1 MHPSLTLGPGTTI
14 DGNVYCHAVASSRGL
29 AVATDDRLHI
39 FDTANLAHLS
49 TVHLACRADQLAVNT
64 LQQFIAV
71 GDCQGALTFIS
82 FTTLEPI
89 YSAPLST
96 LVEDS
101 LATKMAEH
109 VNNLGDQAAFFQ
121 TIQFCPAEKQQ
132 EDIVLVFL
140 ERYLL
145 RIHQLD
151 LPCLEE
157 AVTQQNIERIGE
169 LRRQL
174 RVEVV
179 DTHRLTTSFSIGAVQ
194 QALGLPKQCYSLSS
208 ALSTRFAVVGTGQAA
223 LSYLGYPLFETQ
235 PQNGSAHPRTVV
247 LDQAVDIFVPSL
259 LDSKASLGRSPS
271 THLTH
276 LQADPAGR
284 FLLALDSSGAL
295 LVLDSSTLVTILG
308 YPNVGIRDFI
318 VLPTTS
324 ASRISNPDTT
334 FPGTPRCISD
344 LQILALVDVAKGE
357 SPKPTAW
364 ELQVIQLA
372 PWSVVFRSPMA
383 TTAWLPFLADLGDK
397 ATAVAYVVSQS
408 SYAPLQ
414 SPEQGTSFCIQAV
427 TIEDPTSRVQQ
438 LLRHRRFDEAL
449 ELTAQHRLDSV
460 VVHEARLMDRL
471 VRMKQWLQSVEVSMW
486 SPTFMLNATQQD
498 QLAQASTV
506 MSYDTIVNSLAHIKD
521 PVLVAKFCQQCP
533 LVYYQDTVRILHQAR
548 QNLELALPK
557 SSSGK
562 AAISDRASVQD
573 DLSVEYAQLQHTL
586 RRLGTWRLVHD
597 LSGDGKT
604 SGEPRVW
611 FHPITWHRFRVCDLA
626 TEMKTYLTQGHYNAA
641 MTIWG
646 RHQNEPTIVA
656 QLSEILTA
664 VPDTCGVH
672 QLAEWLRLEFL
683 PALDSQVLRRTLHS
697 WVEERAMILE
707 MRDQRP
713 HQALT
718 LVQALQPSVA
728 TTGKPSSAGNDF
740 FTPGTFTTH
749 TLLRLGGNNLL
760 LSGPHEGTS
769 AETAV
774 TLENPSSLL
783 DQLED
788 LCYLWDTHH
797 YCLSLQEY
805 GERSPSAI
813 AVELLDRIASAELL
827 PDAIQHRLLPY
838 AQRHALDPNEILVEY
853 CLGAMDQG
861 GTLLAGAPWESRAL
875 VVLNHIDRTDA
886 KLKVVLELMRRTP
899 IPWSADVD
907 QVVRDTLELVHD
919 LRQGDEI
926 REQYRLMRLRKML
939 LTYGIKTF
947 NISNMSLAKSLVQYI
962 TSQVDIPTAM
972 SDALQVVRAYHHLH
986 ASEAYLLRL
995 QTLVNRGTADQVRS
1009 LLASM
1014 VTQGKTSSLPA
1025 AVVAAEGDRM
1035 VDEGL
1040 DIKVRRMVFISH
1052 HVLGWLV
1059 DELEESKQTQTE
1071 VTYSSVSPAIQQR
1084 FTRWVEMGGAI
1095 TQFVASFFSDSP
1107 LSLSTTGLVDEDML
1121 RIPDLTARGEQFQI
1135 LHDVFHEFN
1144 YCLTI
1149 SDVATEDAKR
1159 HTARILLGYRI
1170 REARERMTELDPTAY
1185 YGWVQKL
1192 AQMLHCDLPV
1202 VKALLAEQAV
1212 ISGHLSVA
1220 LNLCHE
1226 LAQQEDQ
1233 ERMGPVLRSIAQR
1246 MAQTL
1251 ADNPHYLLDEDSRTN
1266 CRHIVE
1272 RICQIVRQTTW
1283 GCNAEQLPDC
1293 LDECHS
1299 WQLLMDVFQETE
1311 HGTYQ
1316 QITQS
1321 ASQRPASA
1329 SPFTSSSPFL
1339 AGLGASTAVP
1349 GSSSFTMSTNNP
1361 FAVSSTSS
1369 STGKSPGNG
1378 IGATNLYPVS
1388 ASTIRYPH
1396 RPPIVTEPQFGRDL
1410 FADNFCERGL
1420 VLNTEEA
1427 LTNALAVV
1435 RDISIHKS
1443 SLDQLLTHAPLNPIS
1458 SKSAGKG
1465 TAATMETPVVV
1476 SMDRFCQFLHQH
1488 RHLGLAIR
1496 LLHQAFAYHTRLHC
1510 KALAYV
1516 SRADHAQTLDLLLPD
1531 LDSSLDDHWRQLVAP
1546 QQLHNLA
1553 TQLLPHVFSTPRVD
1567 LPLALGY
1574 LTLLPL
1580 ETGHTMFRNSVQNT
1594 TDDYTRAIRCAS
1606 VGIAY
1611 ALVWRQRSILVSCQE
1626 LAANARWWQQLN
1638 LLQIPFERR
1647 LFSSS
1652 TNLNPEKR
1660 FEHHYSLLAPLL
1672 LKTQLD
1678 LPTALEF
1685 ASAYQLEEDMVLL
1698 QYLRVL
1704 LLSPLGSKL
1713 YSDEDTRT
1721 QFMVASQQITHS
1733 ERLLDLL
1740 STTVLPR
1747 LSPYDYERLRLVLE
1761 YLQANNADEYARKG
1775 VIVLE
1780 TLQSYTRMHPPLLD
1794 ELVEAYQ
1801 TTYDPSLVLD
1811 GEPVGDSEPEQD
1823 YLLRHFPLANKRLPF
1838 HALMAHSWEV
1848 LRAELH
1854 ESTIPRLLPLAIPLG
1869 IPADDI
1875 YTHVAYEM
1883 LNRMKQAYPTVGE
1896 SRTTG
1901 SNSTPH
1907 DSSHR
1912 FPARPDFIPLN
1923 FADIKNIILRI
1934 RNYEVA
1940 ISVAKYV
1947 ADALPVG
1954 PEKLHALRTAYQ
1966 LSERVYHKH
1975 VGRQGGN
1982 VVGAEAER
1990 AETAVTKLRE
2000 YYLTTDTEC
2009 QLVERG
2015 LDQYTPLIGDPL
2027 RLLQTLYEEQSEAAL
2042 MKTCKFDIH
2051 SLVADIATRH
2061 DIDIDKF
2068 RDHLLTVWLQR
2079 PVKFSKEAE
2088 ADFLPST
2095 LYQMSLLDQVDPSE
2109 RCIQRVILYMLRCF
2123 SVQSSVLRLLEFAYK
2138 EKSSKVSSLNR
2149 VRALSVLFQ
2158 VASPTDINPIQ
2169 NYDQVKEYLMAL
2181 VYLGDFES
2189 LQITQSISDFIS
2201 SRKDALTRSLWVNYH
2216 SLPKTA
2222 QLVCNLCL
2230 DYEIHDGTLLE
2241 SVLQQLTFHQMFAY
2255 LARVLPAIASV
2266 PRLAAIGSLAN
2277 IWMDTTVGLMCS
2289 ALETRTSSEGLLSLG
2304 VLDKALAFCLKF
2316 PYPELLPMDHLVTR
2330 VAERAPLEWL
2340 LRIMTTLP
2348 EGSQLGLA
2356 VSARLATCSPSQV
2369 LEFLD
2374 YFHPRQNDPEQNCT
2388 DSSLFDATPIL
2399 AILYNHLD
2407 QQQWYRE
2414 VAPTRHV
2421 APFVHYLIR
2430 NDRLASLVA
2439 FTVNEAQYDESRE
2452 QAVKD
2457 LVRMYYAHHG
2467 TQRDLEHI
2475 RQQYPEWP
2483 HTELPPPDSS
2493 PREDPSV
2500 TDLSEK
2506 NRLELYLWVH
2516 NITPQFATDR

>member
-1 MHPSLTLGPGTTI
+1 MHPSLTLGPSTTI
-14 DGNVYCHAVASSRGL
+14 DGSVYCHAVASSRGL

-39 FDTANLAHLS
+39 FDIANLAHLS

-64 LQQFIAV
+64 SQQFIAV

-82 FTTLEPI
+82 FTTLEPVF
-89 YSAPLST
+89 SAPIST
-96 LVEDS
+96 LVEGP

-109 VNNLGDQAAFFQ
+109 VHSLGNQTAFFQ
-121 TIQFCPAEKQQ
+121 TMQFCPAGKQQ
-132 EDIVLVFL
+132 EEIILGFL

-157 AVTQQNIERIGE
+157 AVAQQDTERIGQ

-174 RVEVV
+174 QVEIV
-179 DTHRLTTSFSIGAVQ
+179 DTYRLATSFSIGAVHQ
-194 QALGLPKQCYSLSS
+194 VLGLPQGCYSLSS
-208 ALSTRFAVVGTGQAA
+208 TLSTRFAVVGTGQAA
-223 LSYLGYPLFETQ
+223 LTYLGYPLFETQ

-247 LDQAVDIFVPSL
+247 LDQAVDIFVPSSL
-259 LDSKASLGRSPS
+259 HSKITTSRSPS

-276 LQADPAGR
+276 LQADSAGR

-295 LVLDSSTLVTILG
+295 LVLDSSTLVTVLG

-318 VLPTTS
+318 VLPATS
-324 ASRISNPDTT
+324 RGSNPDTT
-334 FPGTPRCISD
+334 FPGAPRCISD
-344 LQILALVDVAKGE
+344 LQILALVDISKGG
-357 SPKPTAW
+357 SPKLAAR

-372 PWSVVFRSPMA
+372 PWSVVFRSPVA
-383 TTAWLPFLADLGDK
+383 TTAWLPFLTDLGSK

-408 SYAPLQ
+408 SHAPLQ
-414 SPEQGTSFCIQAV
+414 LSEQPTSFCIQAV
-427 TIEDPTSRVQQ
+427 SVEDPASRVQQ

-449 ELTAQHRLDSV
+449 ELTAQHNLDNI
-460 VVHEARLMDRL
+460 VVHEARLMDQL
-471 VRMKQWLQSVEVSMW
+471 VRMKQWLQSAEVPTW
-486 SPTFMLNATQQD
+486 SPTFALNTTQRD
-498 QLAQASTV
+498 QLTQASTV
-506 MSYDTIVNSLAHIKD
+506 MSYDTIVASLAHIKD
-521 PVLVAKFCQQCP
+521 PVLVSKFCQQCP

-557 SSSGK
+557 YSSGK
-562 AAISDRASVQD
+562 AVISDRDSVQG
-573 DLSVEYAQLQHTL
+573 DLLVEYTQLQHTL

-597 LSGDGKT
+597 LSGNG
-604 SGEPRVW
+604 SALGEPQVW
-611 FHPITWHRFRVCDLA
+611 FHPITWHRFRVCDL
-626 TEMKTYLTQGHYNAA
+626 TIEMKNYLTKGYYNAA
-641 MTIWG
+641 MTIWR
-646 RHQNEPTIVA
+646 RHQNEPTMAA

-664 VPDTCGVH
+664 MPNTCGVH
-672 QLAEWLRLEFL
+672 QLAKWLRVEFL
-683 PALDSQVLRRTLHS
+683 PALDSPALRRTLCN
-697 WVEERAMILE
+697 WVEERALLLE

-718 LVQALQPSVA
+718 LVQALEPCIA
-728 TTGKPSSAGNDF
+728 TTSEPSLAGNDF
-740 FTPGTFTTH
+740 FTPGTFTVH
-749 TLLRLGGNNLL
+749 TLPRLSGNNLL
-760 LSGPHEGTS
+760 LSGSHEGTS
-769 AETAV
+769 AETTV

-788 LCYLWDTHH
+788 LRYLWDTHH
-797 YCLSLQEY
+797 HCLSLQEY

-853 CLGAMDQG
+853 CLGAMDRG

-899 IPWSADVD
+899 IPWSNDVD
-907 QVVRDTLELVHD
+907 QVVRDSLELVHD

-926 REQYRLMRLRKML
+926 REQYRLMCLRKML

-962 TSQVDIPTAM
+962 TGQEDIPTAM

-986 ASEAYLLRL
+986 VSEAYLLRL
-995 QTLVNRGTADQVRS
+995 QTLVKRGTTDQVRT

-1014 VTQGKTSSLPA
+1014 VTEVKTTPPA
-1025 AVVAAEGDRM
+1025 AAAVATEGERI

-1040 DIKVRRMVFISH
+1040 DIKIRRMIFISH

-1059 DELEESKQTQTE
+1059 DELEELKRTQTGE
-1071 VTYSSVSPAIQQR
+1071 TYSPVSPAIQER
-1084 FTRWVEMGGAI
+1084 FTRWVGMGRAI
-1095 TQFVASFFSDSP
+1095 TQFVTSFFADTHG
-1107 LSLSTTGLVDEDML
+1107 SLSATGLVDQDML

-1144 YCLTI
+1144 YCLAM
-1149 SDVATEDAKR
+1149 SDVVTEDAKR
-1159 HTARILLGYRI
+1159 HTTRILLGYRI
-1170 REARERMTELDPTAY
+1170 RDARNSMTELDPTAY
-1185 YGWVQKL
+1185 YSWVQKL
-1192 AQMLHCDLPV
+1192 TQMLHCDLPV

-1212 ISGHLSVA
+1212 TSGHLSVA

-1251 ADNPHYLLDEDSRTN
+1251 ADNPHYLLDEDSCTN
-1266 CRHIVE
+1266 CRHMVE

-1283 GCNAEQLPDC
+1283 GCSAEQLPDC
-1293 LDECHS
+1293 LDEWNS

-1316 QITQS
+1316 QLTQS
-1321 ASQRPASA
+1321 VRQRPGGY
-1329 SPFTSSSPFL
+1329 SPFATSSPFL
-1339 AGLGASTAVP
+1339 VGLGTSTTVS
-1349 GSSSFTMSTNNP
+1349 GSSSSAVSTNHP
-1361 FAVSSTSS
+1361 FAMSSSSS
-1369 STGKSPGNG
+1369 STGKYSGNG
-1378 IGATNLYPVS
+1378 LGATNLYPG
-1388 ASTIRYPH
+1388 AAPTIRH
-1396 RPPIVTEPQFGRDL
+1396 ADRPSVVTEPQFGRDL
-1410 FADNFCERGL
+1410 FGDKFCERGL

-1427 LTNALAVV
+1427 LTNTLAVV
-1435 RDISIHKS
+1435 RDISLYKTS
-1443 SLDQLLTHAPLNPIS
+1443 VDQLLTHAPLSPIS
-1458 SKSAGKG
+1458 GKSAGKG
-1465 TAATMETPVVV
+1465 TSSTTETPVVV
-1476 SMDRFCQFLHQH
+1476 SVDRLYQFLHQH
-1488 RHLGLAIR
+1488 RHLGLATR
-1496 LLHQAFAYHTRLHC
+1496 LLHQAFAYHTRLRC
-1510 KALAYV
+1510 KAMAYV
-1516 SRADHAQTLDLLLPD
+1516 GRADHSQALDLLLPD
-1531 LDSSLDDHWRQLVAP
+1531 LDSSMADHWRQLVAP

-1553 TQLLPHVFSTPRVD
+1553 TQLLPHIFSTPVVD

-1580 ETGHTMFRNSVQNT
+1580 ETGHTIFRNSVQNT

-1685 ASAYQLEEDMVLL
+1685 AGAYQLEEDMVLL

-1713 YSDEDTRT
+1713 YSDEDVRT
-1721 QFMVASQQITHS
+1721 QFMVASQQITHA

-1740 STTVLPR
+1740 STTVLPQ

-1775 VIVLE
+1775 VLVLE
-1780 TLQSYTRMHPPLLD
+1780 TLQSYTRIHPPLLD
-1794 ELVEAYQ
+1794 ELLEAYQ
-1801 TTYDPSLVLD
+1801 TAYDPSLVLD
-1811 GEPVGDSEPEQD
+1811 GKPAGDAEPGQE
-1823 YLLRHFPLANKRLPF
+1823 YLLGYFPLAAKRLPF

-1848 LRAELH
+1848 LRAELL

-1883 LNRMKQAYPTVGE
+1883 LSRMKQAYTATGE
-1896 SRTTG
+1896 SRDPGGNDTA
-1901 SNSTPH
+1901 H
-1907 DSSHR
+1907 HSSR
-1912 FPARPDFIPLN
+1912 RLLAKPDFIPLN

-1966 LSERVYHKH
+1966 LSERVYHKY

-1982 VVGAEAER
+1982 VIGAEAER

-2015 LDQYTPLIGDPL
+2015 LDQYSPLINDPL

-2042 MKTCKFDIH
+2042 MGTSKLDVH

-2068 RDHLLTVWLQR
+2068 RDHLLTLWLQR
-2079 PVKFSKEAE
+2079 SVKFPKEAE
-2088 ADFLPST
+2088 AEFLPST

-2109 RCIQRVILYMLRCF
+2109 RRIQRVILYMLRCF

-2138 EKSSKVSSLNR
+2138 EKSSKVPSLNR

-2158 VASPTDINPIQ
+2158 VASPADINPVQ

-2189 LQITQSISDFIS
+2189 LHITQTMSDFIS
-2201 SRKDALTRSLWVNYH
+2201 SRKDALTRSLWVSYH
-2216 SLPKTA
+2216 SQPKAA

-2230 DYEIHDGTLLE
+2230 DYKVHDVTLLE
-2241 SVLQQLTFHQMFAY
+2241 SVLQQLTFHRMYAY
-2255 LARVLPAIASV
+2255 LARVLPAITNV
-2266 PRLAAIGSLAN
+2266 PRLAAIGPLAD
-2277 IWMDTTVGLMCS
+2277 IWIDTTVGLMCS
-2289 ALETRTSSEGLLSLG
+2289 ALEGRTSSEGISSLAM
-2304 VLDKALAFCLKF
+2304 LDKALAFCLKF
-2316 PYPELLPMDHLVTR
+2316 PFPELLPMDPLVTR
-2330 VAERAPLEWL
+2330 VAERTPLEWL
-2340 LRIMTTLP
+2340 LRILTTLP
-2348 EGSQLGLA
+2348 ERGQLGSVVLN
-2356 VSARLATCSPSQV
+2356 RLATCSSSQI
-2369 LEFLD
+2369 LEMLD
-2374 YFHPRQNDPEQNCT
+2374 YFYPRQNDPEQNHI
-2388 DSSLFDATPIL
+2388 DPSLFDATPVL
-2399 AILYNHLD
+2399 SILYDYLD
-2407 QQQWYRE
+2407 KQQWYRE

-2421 APFVHYLIR
+2421 APFVHHLIR
-2430 NDRLASLVA
+2430 NDRLTALVS
-2439 FTVNEAQYDESRE
+2439 FTVNEAQYDDSRE

-2467 TQRDLEHI
+2467 TQRDLECI

-2483 HTELPPPDSS
+2483 FTDLPPPESS
-2493 PREDPSV
+2493 SREVPSAI
-2500 TDLSEK
+2500 DLSEE
-2506 NRLELYLWVH
+2506 NRLELYLRVH
-2516 NITPQFATDR
+2516 NITPGFANGR